1 MHVRNDRVFF
11 GHRCMQPSQ
20 GKIVAC
26 VSNFGSM
33 LFQELAGSF
42 VAHET
47 DLTNPLRKKTQ
58 TARCIYVVLVMY
70 VQCSFEGC
78 SKVPARSSSYT
89 MMLPLTAT
97 GP

>member
-47 DLTNPLRKKTQ
+47 DLTNPLRKKPNGAVHICGARTQ
-58 TARCIYVVLVMY
+58 VRCTPRIQERVL
-70 VQCSFEGC
+70 
-78 SKVPARSSSYT
+78 
-89 MMLPLTAT
+89 
-97 GP
+97 